1 MLEKLFTHYFPGSKN
16 FTPTIIIVV
25 LCVCVVLL
33 IVDERQLS
41 HREETEAL
49 QLGEERCHVNSASG
63 NTITADKGDET

>member
-1 MLEKLFTHYFPGSKN
+1 M
-16 FTPTIIIVV
+16 
-25 LCVCVVLL
+25 
-33 IVDERQLS
+33 DERQLS